1 MKKSDWMVIGIFLFG
16 VACLFLGVVIGQDA
30 CSYRA
35 GAMGRAVVVV
45 EPVAWANTAAIERK
59 QPVPT
64 TGLPAGLEVTKA
76 ETVTYTYR
84 LDERGQRAWSEAGK
98 IAAGQLVKV
107 QGCADGYRQVEYQ
120 PDQERPWYWRVEWLR
135 CE

>member
-1 MKKSDWMVIGIFLFG
+1 MKKGDWIVIGIFLFG
-16 VACLFLGVVIGQDA
+16 VVCLFLGVAIGQDA
-30 CSYRA
+30 CSFRTVAMRRA
-35 GAMGRAVVVV
+35 VVV
-45 EPVAWANTAAIERK
+45 EPVTWTNTAAIERK

-84 LDERGQRAWSEAGK
+84 LDERGQRVWNEAGK

-120 PDQERPWYWRVEWLR
+120 PDQERPGYWRVEWLR